1 MQNLQTQL
9 TAFWTNLDEARRR
22 VLLLAGVAALTCIVG
37 VGVWAGQTSWV
48 SMTSISDDDSR
59 EAVTDELSRAGIQW
73 RMGADGQTIEVV
85 AGTEAEARRTAA
97 GDHGLVGLEGVDQL
111 DPWVTPFQEQL
122 QKQRMLQNE
131 LARAINGIE
140 GIEKSS
146 VHLNI
151 RPAQDFLT
159 DHAASTAAVTI
170 KSDAGAVLPKELGRT
185 IARLVSHSVAGMTE
199 EDVSVIDQ
207 RTGRAMWTGDK
218 LDEAELS
225 VSDMAQKKGE
235 RIAAQATEALAA
247 VLGSPDRVRIS
258 VAVELESASTQS
270 TVNAVDPETVA
281 ALREKSESDANTS
294 STGDASGE
302 PGVQSNQPQAAIAT
316 SSKGESRKREQTD
329 TTYAVTTSQTT
340 TIQPAGE
347 VKRISAAVYVDSNAV
362 AALAKAAGSDED
374 AIKLELEKSVNA
386 AIGMDEK
393 RGDSVVVSFVPFAE
407 PEMTS
412 VDAAPAIPYERLG
425 SSAVAMAAVI
435 LTFAFLVR
443 PLMKHFGPSAP
454 AAVGAH
460 GQAGGHALNTE
471 IGDDGQPLG
480 TDENVIDLASRLR
493 AQVDNY
499 RHVSAEDVSAL
510 VRRETDHSAEVLRRW
525 IRS

>member
-1 MQNLQTQL
+1 MQNFTDQI
-9 TAFWTNLDEARRR
+9 TAFWGNLDESRRR
-22 VLLLAGVAALTCIVG
+22 VLVLAVVAALTCIIG
-37 VGVWAGQTSWV
+37 VGIWAGQPSWV
-48 SMTSISDDDSR
+48 AMSHVSDDDARQS
-59 EAVTDELSRAGIQW
+59 VVDDLSRSGIQW
-73 RMGADGQTIEVV
+73 RIGQDGETVEVL
-85 AGTEAEARRTAA
+85 AGTENEARRTAA
-97 GDHGLVGLEGVDQL
+97 GEHGLVGLEGVDQL
-111 DPWVTPFQEQL
+111 NPWVTPFQEQL

-131 LARAINGIE
+131 LARAINGID

-159 DHAASTAAVTI
+159 DRASSSAAVTV
-170 KSDAGAVLPKELGRT
+170 KSDEGAVLPREIGRT

-199 EDVSVIDQ
+199 EEVSVIDQ
-207 RTGRAMWTGDK
+207 RTGRALWTGDK

-235 RIAAQATEALAA
+235 RLAAQATEALAA

-258 VAVELESASTQS
+258 VSVDLVTASTQS
-270 TVNAVDPETVA
+270 TVNAVDPDTVA
-281 ALREKSESDANTS
+281 ALREKSESDANTT
-294 STGDASGE
+294 STGEASGE
-302 PGVQSNQPQAAIAT
+302 PGVQSNQPQAAVT
-316 SSKGESRKREQTD
+316 QSSSGNTRKREETD

-347 VKRISAAVYVDSNAV
+347 IKRISAAVYVDSAAV
-362 AALAKAAGSDED
+362 ATLAKSAGSTED
-374 AIKLELEKSVNA
+374 VIKAELQKSVLA
-386 AIGMDEK
+386 AIGASEK

-407 PEMTS
+407 AELS
-412 VDAAPAIPYERLG
+412 SANIAPAVPWERLS
-425 SSAVAMAAVI
+425 SSAVAMVAVI
-435 LTFAFLVR
+435 LTFAFLIR
-443 PLMKHFGPSAP
+443 PLMRHLSPPAP
-454 AAVGAH
+454 VTVAAR
-460 GQAGGHALNTE
+460 NTDGSSLDTQ
-471 IGDDGQPLG
+471 IGDDGEPLPH
-480 TDENVIDLASRLR
+480 DENVIDLASRLR